1 MAAAMS
7 KPRRPRQLDMA
18 APGDRLRAA
27 ALLPSITR
35 LQALAGDF
43 CSAMTENS
51 TLPEQRQILR
61 RVHSLLNLSVWL
73 DGPDIALKPGG
84 PRVTAAHVNGAVAYC
99 LRAYHRLPLLAQK
112 LAFVDLLLDFFQTA
126 LSGDGQAIVAAAEN
140 LRAAADAMQAAGA
153 ALQAGTA
160 AGEAAGAEANTE
172 ARLEARIER
181 RTGAIPPYR
190 LSDFRSRDWEAAE
203 YVLLPIRGLR
213 SPALAELQQA
223 PPANAPPAAAAA
235 SLSAEQAARL
245 ATPNILHSSHDDGPK
260 LAVLTQD
267 DVLRLKVSA
276 PGVRVLPQVFY
287 EPARSPML
295 ELNPALRGQ
304 PTQAARL
311 RVQVVSAAT
320 QAPVTGARL
329 IAFTNFAERLG
340 AEGLSDA
347 AGEVSLALAETQPI
361 EVLVIYGPPGYWGL
375 YRGAT
380 TLQDGARLALPAID
394 LGQPDHLQLLYGA
407 NGPAA
412 GEGVTV
418 GVIDTGIDTG
428 HPHLALAGGAAFVV
442 AESDAGGFGPAA
454 LEGEHG
460 THVAGIL
467 AGRGAA
473 PGGRPGV
480 APGVK
485 LMSYRVFPNAGGGAS
500 NYDIIRA
507 IDRGVADGCD
517 LLNLSFGGAL
527 RDEAVREAIK
537 DAFDKGTL
545 CLAASGNDRR
555 GSVSYPARWP
565 ESLAIA
571 AVGRLGNFPAGSSE
585 ELDAVAPFSTQDE
598 QLFAAGFSNIGN
610 EIDLAGPGVGIVS
623 TVPGGGYGVMSG
635 TSMACPAVAGAAAV
649 LLARHPGVLAM
660 ARDSRRAIEM
670 LRLINSAARGM
681 GFAREYE
688 GLGLLP

>member
-1 MAAAMS
+1 MVGAMG
-7 KPRRPRQLDMA
+7 KPQPHAGKLA
-18 APGDRLRAA
+18 SAVEGDVLRAA
-27 ALLPSITR
+27 ELLPAITR

-43 CSAMTENS
+43 CGAVTENPS
-51 TLPEQRQILR
+51 LPEQRQILR

-73 DGPDIALKPGG
+73 DGPDISLKPGS
-84 PRVTAAHVNGAVAYC
+84 PRVTAAHVNGAVDYC
-99 LRAYHRLPLLAQK
+99 LHAYRDLTLLAQK

-126 LSGDGQAIVAAAEN
+126 LGGDGQAIVAAAER
-140 LRAAADAMQAAGA
+140 LRTAADAAQAGA
-153 ALQAGTA
+153 MRTDASADAAFNAGSM
-160 AGEAAGAEANTE
+160 
-172 ARLEARIER
+172 
-181 RTGAIPPYR
+181 PPYR
-190 LSDFRSRDWEAAE
+190 LSDFRARDWEAAE

-223 PPANAPPAAAAA
+223 PATDAPLSASVA
-235 SLSAEQAARL
+235 SLSAEQAAHL
-245 ATPNILHSSHDDGPK
+245 ATPNILHSSHEDGPK
-260 LAVLTQD
+260 LAALTQG
-267 DVLRLKVSA
+267 DVLRLKISA

-295 ELNPALRGQ
+295 ELAPALRGE
-304 PTQAARL
+304 TAAAAQL
-311 RVQVVSAAT
+311 RVRVVDAAT
-320 QAPVTGARL
+320 QQPVMGARL
-329 IAFTNFAERLG
+329 VAFTDFAARLG
-340 AEGLSDA
+340 AEGFSDA
-347 AGEVSLALAETQPI
+347 AGGIQLALAQDQKI
-361 EVLVIYGPPGYWGL
+361 EVLVIYGPAGYWGL
-375 YRGAT
+375 YRAAT
-380 TLQDGARLALPAID
+380 TLDEGTNLPLQAVD
-394 LGQPDHLQLLYGA
+394 LNIPDHLQLLYGA
-407 NGPAA
+407 NSPTA

-418 GVIDTGIDTG
+418 GVIDTGIDAS
-428 HPHLALAGGAAFVV
+428 HPHLMLAGGAAFVV
-442 AESDAGGFGPAA
+442 AESDGGGPGPAA
-454 LEGEHG
+454 VEGGHG

-473 PGGRPGV
+473 PGGRRGI
-480 APGVK
+480 APGVR

-517 LLNLSFGGAL
+517 LLNLSFGGDM

-565 ESLAIA
+565 EALAVA
-571 AVGRLGNFPAGSSE
+571 AVGRLGSFPAGSSE
-585 ELDAVAPFSTQDE
+585 ELDAQAPFSPLDAS
-598 QLFAAGFSNIGN
+598 LFAAGFSNIGN

-635 TSMACPAVAGAAAV
+635 TSMACPAVAGAAAA
-649 LLARHPGVLAM
+649 LLARHPEVLAM
-660 ARDSRRAIEM
+660 PRDSQRAIEM
-670 LRLINSAARGM
+670 LRLLNTAARSM